1 MTSDSEILCA
11 LLRSAMWR
19 QPYSSMDAM
28 KGISS
33 EQWQRIYALSVNQGV
48 LALALDGVMRLPKEK
63 QPSFDIRIKWGYN
76 AEVTAK
82 KYNVQKATAE
92 KLAAIF
98 AENGIRTMVL
108 KGLGLSLYYPRPQLR
123 PFGDIDIYLFD
134 KFDEGNRIM
143 DKYGCNVDD
152 SYYRHYEFGFGG
164 FNIENHSCFVETR
177 INDTNKYIEN
187 QLQSMVAGTR
197 SDPSLAGILLP
208 SPDFNALFLARHA
221 SWHFARESIRLR
233 DLCDWA
239 LFLNAEIGNI
249 DMGRYMEQL
258 RKSGLDRFVSIMT
271 DISKDKLGLDVNLPY
286 SQHHPELCERVFDDI
301 INFRKPKLKDVGPV
315 MRFVRKLRMRIRR
328 KWCYDLVV
336 PDSFYGNTL
345 HSVFNYVKHPKSI
358 FKK

>member
-11 LLRSAMWR
+11 LLRSAMWQR
-19 QPYSSMDAM
+19 PYNMDTM
-28 KGISS
+28 REISS
-33 EQWQRIYALSVNQGV
+33 EQWQRVYAMSVNQGV
-48 LALALDGVMRLPKEK
+48 LALALDGIMLLPKEM
-63 QPSFDIRIKWGYN
+63 QPGFDIRIKWGYN
-76 AEVTAK
+76 AEVIAN
-82 KYNVQKATAE
+82 KYNAQKATAE

-98 AENGIRTMVL
+98 ADRGIHTMIL

-134 KFDEGNRIM
+134 KFDDGNRIM
-143 DKYGCNVDD
+143 DKYGCSVDD

-164 FNIENHSCFVETR
+164 FNIENHRCFVETR

-187 QLQSMVAGTR
+187 ELQSIV
-197 SDPSLAGILLP
+197 SDTTSTPSLAGILLP
-208 SPDFNALFLARHA
+208 SPNFNALFLARHA

-249 DMGRYMEQL
+249 DMNRYMEQL
-258 RKSGLDRFVSIMT
+258 RKSGLERFVSIMT
-271 DISKDKLGLDVNLPY
+271 DICKDKLGLDMTLPISRHY
-286 SQHHPELCERVFDDI
+286 PELNERVFNDV
-301 INFRKPKLKDVGPV
+301 INFRKPKLKNVGTV
-315 MRFVRKLRMRIRR
+315 KRFVRKLQMRIQR

-345 HSVFNYVKHPKSI
+345 YSIANYVTHPSSI
-358 FKK
+358 IKK